1 MLRKNYLINRD
12 KQMNVDI
19 EILRAEVFRLATL
32 NKRLQDQLNIAPEG
46 LKALSSGG
54 EQTGIAN
61 KTLEAIE
68 SLDLPQ
74 DSLEVEE

>member
-1 MLRKNYLINRD
+1 MD
-12 KQMNVDI
+12 MDI
-19 EILRAEVFRLATL
+19 EILREEVYKLSAQ
-32 NKRLQDQLNIAPEG
+32 NHKLQDQLNIATEG

>member
-32 NKRLQDQLNIAPEG
+32 NKRLQDQLNIATEG

-68 SLDLPQ
+68 NLDLPQ